1 MIRLLLAT
9 LLLAAL
15 PAVAQDY
22 PPPRTMHLPAPDHW
36 FGGLSLTDQDGHDV
50 KLYDDLMAGRVIV
63 VNAFYA
69 NCKAACPAVMGT
81 IKLLQDKAAIDGIQ
95 ASFISVT
102 IDPRHDTPDALKLYA
117 TALAAPPGW
126 HLLSGDPEAVK
137 QALHRFGLDTD
148 PDDPSDHLNILYIA
162 NLKTGVWKK
171 AFSLMPPEQ
180 LAQLLADVASGAEP
194 SQ

>member
-9 LLLAAL
+9 LLLAVL
-15 PAVAQDY
+15 PAAAQDY

-36 FGGLSLTDQDGHDV
+36 FGGLSLTDQTGHDV
-50 KLYDDLMAGRVIV
+50 KLYDDLMAGRVVV

-81 IKLLQDKAAIDGIQ
+81 VKLLQDKAAIEGIQ
-95 ASFISVT
+95 ASFISIT
-102 IDPRHDTPDALKLYA
+102 IDPRHDTPDSLQLYA
-117 TALAAPPGW
+117 TSLAVEPGW
-126 HLLSGDPEAVK
+126 HLLSGDPETVR

-148 PDDPSDHLNILYIA
+148 PDDPSDHLNLLYIA

-180 LAQLLADVASGAEP
+180 LAQLLTDVASSTEP

>member
-1 MIRLLLAT
+1 MIRLLLAA
-9 LLLAAL
+9 LLFAL

-36 FGGLSLTDQDGHDV
+36 FGGLSLTDQDGHDFR
-50 KLYDDLMAGRVIV
+50 LYDDLMAGRVIV

-69 NCKAACPAVMGT
+69 NCKAACPTVMGT
-81 IKLLQDKAAIDGIQ
+81 VKLLQDKAAIEGIP
-95 ASFISVT
+95 ASFISIT
-102 IDPRHDTPDALKLYA
+102 IDPRHDTPDSLKLYA
-117 TALAAPPGW
+117 TSLAAEPGW
-126 HLLSGDPEAVK
+126 HLLSGDPETVS

-180 LAQLLADVASGAEP
+180 LAQLLTDVASGAEP

>member
-1 MIRLLLAT
+1 MIRVLLAT
-9 LLLAAL
+9 LLLAVL
-15 PAVAQDY
+15 PAAAQDY
-22 PPPRTMHLPAPDHW
+22 PAPRTVHLPAPEHW
-36 FGGLSLTDQDGHDV
+36 FGGLGLTDQDGHAV
-50 KLYDDLMAGRVIV
+50 KLYEDLMAGRIVV

-69 NCKAACPAVMGT
+69 TCKAACPVVMGT
-81 IKLLQDKAAIDGIQ
+81 VKLLQDKAAIEGID
-95 ASFISVT
+95 ASFISIT
-102 IDPRHDTPDALKLYA
+102 IDPRHDTPDSLQLYA
-117 TALAAPPGW
+117 TSLGVRPGW
-126 HLLSGDPEAVK
+126 HLLSGDPETVT

-180 LAQLLADVASGAEP
+180 LARLLADVASGAEP